1 MYVIISNKNVPKN
14 SVKEA
19 GTSCEGL
26 SPSSLIMPG
35 QVLGSH
41 NQATSNK
48 TSLNVDNG
56 DNVMVLGEEWEDLF
70 EHSMEITSFL

>member
-1 MYVIISNKNVPKN
+1 MQ
-14 SVKEA
+14 
-19 GTSCEGL
+19 
-26 SPSSLIMPG
+26 G